1 MIILIIMAMVLIII
15 LTMIDESWLLLGKN
29 QNDTTG
35 DGLTTTG
42 IVVLLSFLF
51 CFQIWSKQMATW

>member
-35 DGLTTTG
+35 DGLTTIG

-51 CFQIWSKQMATW
+51 FQIWSKQMAAW